1 LTYLGFAKEFAAIAN
16 PLPNDNIT
24 ILAERGLML
33 RMAETS
39 PLYQIMPNGG
49 NYYLHKFIF
58 HLLLKSGSLLLFCT
72 IIHMTKCPNSSVPS
86 KQQIKWH
93 WQNKIHISF
102 FVSVIVYRVIIN

>member
-16 PLPNDNIT
+16 PLPNDNIM
-24 ILAERGLML
+24 ILAERGPML

-58 HLLLKSGSLLLFCT
+58 HLLLK
-72 IIHMTKCPNSSVPS
+72 PS
-86 KQQIKWH
+86 EKRIETDRGKRS
-93 WQNKIHISF
+93 K
-102 FVSVIVYRVIIN
+102 VVIDR